1 MPLLSIDP
9 LAPDPDLL
17 REAADWLRR
26 RGIVAFPTD
35 TFYGLAVD
43 PASKTAVAALFA
55 LKGRPA
61 HLAMP
66 LVAAS
71 TAQVDEWC
79 GGLDPA
85 SARLAR
91 VFWPGPLSLIVD
103 VPPGVVD
110 AVHGGVRSVAV
121 RVPAHVVA
129 RALAASFGAP
139 ITATSAN
146 RSGAVPAAV
155 AGALGALAEDPQ
167 VLVIDSGPTPGGEPS
182 TIVDARHA
190 PPRLV
195 RAGAVAWERVLDS
208 IHP

>member
-1 MPLLSIDP
+1 
-9 LAPDPDLL
+9 
-17 REAADWLRR
+17 
-26 RGIVAFPTD
+26 
-35 TFYGLAVD
+35 
-43 PASKTAVAALFA
+43 
-55 LKGRPA
+55 
-61 HLAMP
+61 MP

-79 GGLDPA
+79 GGLDSA

-155 AGALGALAEDPQ
+155 AGALGALADDPQ

-195 RAGAVAWERVLDS
+195 RAGAVAWDRVLDS